1 MREASWATVE
11 MATAVVATVAE
22 EKVVGWPV
30 EPTGAGW
37 KAVGAMAAELKEASR
52 VGKTEAARAAVRGEE
67 KAEST
72 AVAALAEVLVAEP
85 RVEHS
90 AERMVARTG
99 VADAVG
105 AGRAEALAG
114 AEVAAPA
121 AGLDE

>member
-1 MREASWATVE
+1 M
-11 MATAVVATVAE
+11 
-22 EKVVGWPV
+22 
-30 EPTGAGW
+30 
-37 KAVGAMAAELKEASR
+37 GAMAVELKEASR
-52 VGKTEAARAAVRGEE
+52 VGPTGAWTEAARGEE

-105 AGRAEALAG
+105 AGRAEAMAG